1 MYETFALIILR
12 FYIDWIELTEWP
24 CYKRLEMN
32 EDPMSMQPNETT
44 AAGYSRRIF
53 IKRALLGA
61 AAMTAATL
69 AAGRLFMGKTNS
81 SQLPGTGSIFE
92 PRPQDLQR
100 HWGQKLSRFRLR

>member
-1 MYETFALIILR
+1 
-12 FYIDWIELTEWP
+12 
-24 CYKRLEMN
+24 
-32 EDPMSMQPNETT
+32 MSVQLDETT
-44 AAGYSRRIF
+44 VVGYSRRVF

-69 AAGRLFMGKTNS
+69 AAGRLFMGNRGP

-100 HWGQKLSRFRLR
+100 HWGQKFSRFRLR